1 MFVKTTDDRA
11 VAAGHSVDVS
21 GWLAVFEDAVQRI
34 AGRFTRREPRLA
46 ARAFVTGLLS
56 QAERKTCWQLAEQ
69 AGYRQPAPLQR
80 LLRTAVWD
88 AERVVSDVQG
98 LLVERLGDPQG
109 VLIPDETG
117 FVKKGTTSVGVQR
130 QYTGTAGR
138 IENSQVA
145 VFLAYTGAGG
155 RALLDRRLYL
165 PEQAWCADASRRISA
180 GVPDEINF
188 ATKPRLALD
197 MIDAAVRAGIPAG
210 WVAGD
215 EVYGADPE
223 LRAGIRAHGLGY
235 VLAIGCNGRVTV
247 NDGRTRI
254 RADEAAARLTARCW
268 QRMSAGIGAKG
279 PRDYDWAQVVIGTC
293 GNEHL
298 LIRRRPETGE
308 LAFYLCWSPRQVPL
322 ATLVRVAGS
331 RWAVEECFQSAKN
344 EAGLDHYQVRGW
356 TGWHR
361 FTALAMLALAILA
374 VCATTQ
380 PAEPADPT
388 RPARSRAPIRL
399 TLPEIR
405 RLLNTLTARAAPNVR
420 HALHWSTWRRVHQA
434 RARQAHYQRRLRLPV
449 T

>member
-1 MFVKTTDDRA
+1 
-11 VAAGHSVDVS
+11 VAAGDSVNPGDWQVV
-21 GWLAVFEDAVQRI
+21 LDDALGRI
-34 AGRFTRREPRLA
+34 AGRFARREPRLA
-46 ARAFVTGLLS
+46 ARAFVAGLLS

-88 AERVVSDVQG
+88 AEQVVADVQG

-117 FVKKGTTSVGVQR
+117 FVKKGAMSVGVQR

-145 VFLAYTGAGG
+145 VFLAYAGAGG

-165 PEQAWCADASRRISA
+165 PEQAWCADPRRRVAA
-180 GVPDEINF
+180 GVPDEIGF
-188 ATKPRLALD
+188 ATKPCLALD
-197 MIDAAVRAGIPAG
+197 MITAAVRAGVPAG
-210 WVAGD
+210 WVAAD
-215 EVYGADPE
+215 EVYGADPD
-223 LRAGIRAHGLGY
+223 LRAGLRAHGLGY
-235 VLAIGCNGRVTV
+235 VLAIGCNRRVAV

-254 RADEAAARLTARCW
+254 RADEVAARLTADCW
-268 QRMSAGIGAKG
+268 QRMSAGVGAKG
-279 PRDYDWAQVVIGTC
+279 PRDYDWAQVVIGCT
-293 GNEHL
+293 GNEYL
-298 LIRRRPETGE
+298 LVRRHPNTGE
-308 LAFYLCWSPRQVPL
+308 LAFYLCWSPRRVSL
-322 ATLVRVAGS
+322 ATLIRVAGS

-344 EAGLDHYQVRGW
+344 EVGLDHYQVRGW

-374 VCATTQ
+374 LCATSQ

-388 RPARSRAPIRL
+388 RPARSRSPIRL

-405 RLLNTLTARAAPNVR
+405 RLIGKLIFTAAFGIE
-420 HALHWSTWRRVHQA
+420 HALHWSTWRRTHQA
-434 RARQAHYQRRLRLPV
+434 RARQAHYQRRL
-449 T
+449 TFSGI